1 MVAISAEGN
10 GNRFVVIAMQTSKQ
24 VPFDTDFTTKCRH
37 VTFQAGKL
45 SGVFDVVDAPR
56 IRDAQTLG
64 TNQQTQAK
72 VGAKDVAHQL
82 FKYVASVGDLVVNVN
97 ASPVMLRNQPS
108 PPVDLERAWRL
119 LSDSVSTIRGY

>member
-1 MVAISAEGN
+1 
-10 GNRFVVIAMQTSKQ
+10 
-24 VPFDTDFTTKCRH
+24 
-37 VTFQAGKL
+37 L
-45 SGVFDVVDAPR
+45 SGVFDVVDALR

-64 TNQQTQAK
+64 TNQRTQAK

-82 FKYVASVGDLVVNVN
+82 FKYVASVGELVVNVT